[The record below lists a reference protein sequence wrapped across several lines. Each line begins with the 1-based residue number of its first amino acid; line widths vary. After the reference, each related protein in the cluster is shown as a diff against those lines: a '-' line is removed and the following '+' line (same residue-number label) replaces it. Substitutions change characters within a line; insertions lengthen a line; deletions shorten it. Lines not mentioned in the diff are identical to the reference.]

1 MLKILVTG
9 SNGQLG
15 SQLRQL
21 SLVYPDIEFMFT
33 DLPELDITNQA
44 RIEEVMSAFSPEW
57 LINCAAYTAVDKAE
71 TDVALASLLN
81 IDAPALLAKACTRHH
96 VRMVHISTDYV
107 FNGEGF
113 QPYTE
118 DHPKAPKGV
127 YGNTKAS
134 GEDLVLSANPEA
146 LLVRTAWL
154 YSIYGANF
162 VKTILRLAR
171 EKGTM
176 RIVSDQVG
184 TPTWAGDLAVAIL
197 TMIKQNTP
205 AGIYHFSNEGVCS
218 WYDFAKA
225 IVEIQ
230 GMDCI
235 VNPTDTA
242 GYPVPAPRPFYS
254 VLDKTKYK
262 TATGQSIPYWR
273 ESLKQCLQQ
282 LDEQSRN
289 Q

>member
-1 MLKILVTG
+1 MIKILVTG

-15 SQLRQL
+15 SQLRQI
-21 SLVYPDIEFMFT
+21 SQAYPDIEFMFT
-33 DLPELDITNQA
+33 DLPELDITNQVQVDK
-44 RIEEVMSAFSPEW
+44 VMSAFNPNW

-71 TDVALASLLN
+71 SDEALASLLN
-81 IDAPALLAKACTRHH
+81 TEAPSLLAKACTRNHT
-96 VRMVHISTDYV
+96 RMVHISTDYV
-107 FNGEGF
+107 FDGHGYH
-113 QPYTE
+113 PYTE

-127 YGNTKAS
+127 YGSTKAA
-134 GEDLVLSANPEA
+134 GEELVISANPEA

-154 YSIYGANF
+154 YSVNGGNF
-162 VKTILRLAR
+162 MKTVLRLAR

-176 RIVSDQVG
+176 RVVSDQIG
-184 TPTWAGDLAVAIL
+184 TPTWAGDLAIAIL
-197 TMIKQNTP
+197 TMIKQNIA

-225 IVEIQ
+225 IVEIK
-230 GMDCI
+230 GIDCI
-235 VNPTDTA
+235 IDPTDTA

-262 TATGQSIPYWR
+262 TTTGQSIPYWR
-273 ESLKQCLQQ
+273 DSLKQCLHQ
-282 LDEQSRN
+282 LNEQSRN